1 MKIAKLE
8 FTYYWPPG
16 KEFSLVS
23 LRTLIEHV
31 LEQKCFA
38 VAGVSRDPDKYG
50 HIVYQ
55 KLKAAGYTVY
65 AINPNADAIGADP
78 CYPSLDNV
86 PGPIDC
92 VVTVTPP
99 TVTEKIVRDAGHL
112 KVPFLWMQV
121 GSESTSAYN
130 LARSLSMQVVSGGPC
145 IMVSIAQR
153 LTHHVGNG

>member
-1 MKIAKLE
+1 M
-8 FTYYWPPG
+8 
-16 KEFSLVS
+16 S

-31 LEQKCFA
+31 LEQKVFA
-38 VAGVSRDPDKYG
+38 VTGVSRNPEKYG

-65 AINPNADAIGADP
+65 AINPNTDAIGADP

-86 PGPIDC
+86 PDKIDC

-99 TVTEKIVRDAGHL
+99 TVTEKTVRDAGHL
-112 KVPFLWMQV
+112 RVPFLWMQP

-130 LARSLSMQVVSGGPC
+130 LARALSMQVVSGGPC
-145 IMVSIAQR
+145 IMVSVAQR
-153 LTHHVGNG
+153 QAHHVGNG

>member
-1 MKIAKLE
+1 
-8 FTYYWPPG
+8 
-16 KEFSLVS
+16 VS

-31 LEQKCFA
+31 LEQKTFA
-38 VAGVSRDPDKYG
+38 VTGVSRKPEKYG
-50 HIVYQ
+50 HIVYR

-65 AINPNADAIGADP
+65 AINPNADEVDGDP

-86 PGPIDC
+86 PAAIDC
-92 VVTVTPP
+92 IVTVTPP
-99 TVTEKIVRDAGHL
+99 EVTEKMVKDAGHL
-112 KVPFLWMQV
+112 KVPFLWMQP

-153 LTHHVGNG
+153 RTNYVGNG